1 MGGTASPEQPATW
14 TGNGGP
20 HQEEAVMTQRRGG
33 FDPEQ
38 FFGPE
43 GPFGPRGPMG
53 PGGIFGP
60 QGPFGTGS
68 WPGVDLGGM
77 GFGGD
82 RHHQHRRGPQQGRGR
97 RARRG
102 DVRNAVL
109 HLLAGGPMNGYQLM
123 QEISE
128 RTFGEWQPS
137 SGAIYP
143 ALSQLEDEGLI
154 EQVEHDG
161 RKAYTLTD
169 AGRQAAADG
178 PDPGFAAGREP
189 ADPWA
194 GSGGGSDAPGVGAS
208 ASGGRR
214 RGGRRESGRGS
225 GTRLWKAVG
234 GLAVAAQAVGQS
246 GDDRLTERAAGLL
259 DRTRR
264 ELYRMLA
271 ETEVAREDEPE
282 DDEPDDDGVERE
294 AGEDSP
300 DGRGE
305 VEHVNGEIIED

>member
-1 MGGTASPEQPATW
+1 
-14 TGNGGP
+14 
-20 HQEEAVMTQRRGG
+20 MTQRRGG

-77 GFGGD
+77 GFGGE
-82 RHHQHRRGPQQGRGR
+82 RHQHRRGPAPGRGR

-178 PDPGFAAGREP
+178 PDPGFASGREP

-194 GSGGGSDAPGVGAS
+194 GSGRPGGSDGPGARGPRGA
-208 ASGGRR
+208 
-214 RGGRRESGRGS
+214 RRESGRGS

-246 GDDRLTERAAGLL
+246 GDDDLTERAAGLL

-271 ETEVAREDEPE
+271 ETEVAREDEH
-282 DDEPDDDGVERE
+282 DDEGPDD
-294 AGEDSP
+294 P
-300 DGRGE
+300 DE
-305 VEHVNGEIIED
+305 VAEGEIIED

>member
-1 MGGTASPEQPATW
+1 
-14 TGNGGP
+14 
-20 HQEEAVMTQRRGG
+20 MTQRRGG

-60 QGPFGTGS
+60 QGPFGTGG

-82 RHHQHRRGPQQGRGR
+82 RHQHRRGGQQQGRAR

-143 ALSQLEDEGLI
+143 ALAQLEDEGLI
-154 EQVEHDG
+154 EQVEQDG

-169 AGRQAAADG
+169 AGRRAAEDG
-178 PDPGFAAGREP
+178 PDPGFAAGHEP

-194 GSGGGSDAPGVGAS
+194 GSGRGA
-208 ASGGRR
+208 GGRPGAGGGR
-214 RGGRRESGRGS
+214 RGGRREAGRGS

-246 GDDRLTERAAGLL
+246 GDDGLTERAAGLL

-271 ETEVAREDEPE
+271 EAEVAREDDLD
-282 DDEPDDDGVERE
+282 DDEADADDWSGGGPQEHD
-294 AGEDSP
+294 
-300 DGRGE
+300 E
-305 VEHVNGEIIED
+305 VAEGEIIEE

>member
-1 MGGTASPEQPATW
+1 
-14 TGNGGP
+14 
-20 HQEEAVMTQRRGG
+20 MTQRRGG

-68 WPGVDLGGM
+68 WPGVDLGGT
-77 GFGGD
+77 GLGGD
-82 RHHQHRRGPQQGRGR
+82 RHQHRRGGPQGRAR

-143 ALSQLEDEGLI
+143 ALAQLEDEGLI

-178 PDPGFAAGREP
+178 PDPGFATGHEP

-194 GSGGGSDAPGVGAS
+194 GTGRGTGSAG
-208 ASGGRR
+208 GGRR
-214 RGGRRESGRGS
+214 GRRESGRGS

-246 GDDRLTERAAGLL
+246 GDEDLTERAAGLL

-271 ETEVAREDEPE
+271 ETEVAREDDPGAGGAG
-282 DDEPDDDGVERE
+282 PD
-294 AGEDSP
+294 GED
-300 DGRGE
+300 E
-305 VEHVNGEIIED
+305 VAEGEIIEE

>member
-1 MGGTASPEQPATW
+1 
-14 TGNGGP
+14 
-20 HQEEAVMTQRRGG
+20 MTPRRGG

-60 QGPFGTGS
+60 QGPFGTGG
-68 WPGVDLGGM
+68 WPGVDLGGST
-77 GFGGD
+77 GFGD
-82 RHHQHRRGPQQGRGR
+82 RHQHRRGGQQGRGR

-143 ALSQLEDEGLI
+143 ALAQLEDEGLI

-169 AGRQAAADG
+169 AGRQAAEDG
-178 PDPGFAAGREP
+178 PDPGFAAGHEP

-194 GSGGGSDAPGVGAS
+194 GSGRGEGARTGAGG
-208 ASGGRR
+208 R
-214 RGGRRESGRGS
+214 RGGRREAGRGS

-246 GDDRLTERAAGLL
+246 GDDGLTERAAGLL

-271 ETEVAREDEPE
+271 EAEVARED
-282 DDEPDDDGVERE
+282 DLDDDADDWSGGVDEE
-294 AGEDSP
+294 T
-300 DGRGE
+300 
-305 VEHVNGEIIED
+305 EHVDGEIIED

>member
-1 MGGTASPEQPATW
+1 MS
-14 TGNGGP
+14 
-20 HQEEAVMTQRRGG
+20 QRRGG

-68 WPGVDLGGM
+68 WPGVDLGGI
-77 GFGGD
+77 GFGGGD
-82 RHHQHRRGPQQGRGR
+82 RHQHHRRGPQNGRGR

-143 ALSQLEDEGLI
+143 ALAQLEDEGLI

-169 AGRQAAADG
+169 AGRRAAADG

-194 GSGGGSDAPGVGAS
+194 AGDRGPASGTRGSGE
-208 ASGGRR
+208 GGRR
-214 RGGRRESGRGS
+214 GRRDVGRAS

-246 GDDRLTERAAGLL
+246 GDDGLTDRAVGLL

-271 ETEVAREDEPE
+271 EAEVAREDELVEDADADAGSGERPE
-282 DDEPDDDGVERE
+282 GDADGVE
-294 AGEDSP
+294 
-300 DGRGE
+300 
-305 VEHVNGEIIED
+305 HVDGEIIED